1 MIYTIDAHFL
11 CAQVK
16 SILKWKTLMFQSSP
30 AGSSKKPTNVSINRE
45 LLEQAKALQIN
56 LSATLEEALA
66 EAVRKKQQALW
77 KQENCEAINAYNQMV
92 EENGTFSDDLRSF

>member
-1 MIYTIDAHFL
+1 
-11 CAQVK
+11 
-16 SILKWKTLMFQSSP
+16 MFHSSP